1 MNAEILND
9 LPCGYISIDD
19 SGMILASNQ
28 PLLDLLDFTREE
40 IHLSHIDTILTEPS
54 RLFYQLYFLPM
65 IKVQGKVNEMYIT
78 LSTKSGKEVPVL
90 LNAKRKIGS
99 GTSLNDCIF
108 IPMYKRNEFEDEII
122 KAKKDAERA
131 KKELQLK
138 HEELVILLNEN
149 KKYQVKIQKELELAK
164 KIQNATLSIPF
175 TNEKLAIASFY
186 EPSNELSGDMFSFY
200 KIDDEQYGVIMID
213 VMGHGISSALI
224 TISLFSLF
232 QSLMAKGE
240 ATISILQQ
248 LDQYLL
254 LLFGNSSDIK
264 HYATILY
271 MTIHT
276 SKQEIEYINAGH
288 PTAFIYNEEE
298 TILLPSTN
306 PPVGLFEGVEF
317 KTKKISY
324 NKFSR
329 LFLYTDG
336 ITDVVP
342 QNQLIALLKKS
353 VMNPLD
359 NVKEEIVQFLHKQK
373 DHIDETDDQSFIL
386 IDFKPY

>member
-40 IHLSHIDTILTEPS
+40 IHLSHIDAILTEPS

-90 LNAKRKIGS
+90 LNAKRKMGS
-99 GTSLNDCIF
+99 GSSLNDCIF
-108 IPMYKRNEFEDEII
+108 ISMYKRNEFEDEII
-122 KAKKDAERA
+122 KAKKEAERA
-131 KKELQLK
+131 NKELQLK

-149 KKYQVKIQKELELAK
+149 KKYQMKIQKELELAK

-232 QSLMAKGE
+232 QTLMAKGE
-240 ATISILQQ
+240 AAISILQQ

-254 LLFGNSSDIK
+254 SLFGNSSDIK

-317 KTKKISY
+317 ITKKISY

-336 ITDVVP
+336 ITDVLP
-342 QNQLIALLKKS
+342 KNQLIAYLKRS
-353 VMNPLD
+353 VMNPLE

-373 DHIDETDDQSFIL
+373 DHLEETDDQSFIL
-386 IDFKPY
+386 IDFKP

>member
-1 MNAEILND
+1 MNVEILDD

-19 SGMILASNQ
+19 SGMILGSNQ
-28 PLLDLLDFTREE
+28 PLLDLLDYSREE
-40 IHLSHIDTILTEPS
+40 IHLNHIDVILTEAS
-54 RLFYQLYFLPM
+54 RLFYQLYFIPM
-65 IKVQGKVNEMYIT
+65 VKVQGKVTEMYIT
-78 LSTKSGKEVPVL
+78 LKTKSGNEVPVL
-90 LNAKRKIGS
+90 LNAKRKMWSGS
-99 GTSLNDCIF
+99 SLNDCIF

-122 KAKKDAERA
+122 KAKKEAERA
-131 KKELQLK
+131 NKELQLK

-164 KIQNATLSIPF
+164 RVQNATLSIPF
-175 TNEKLAIASFY
+175 TNEKLTIASFY
-186 EPSNELSGDMFSFY
+186 EPSSVLSGDMFSFY

-232 QSLMAKGE
+232 QTLMAKGE
-240 ATISILQQ
+240 DIISILKQ

-254 LLFGNSSDIK
+254 SLFSNSSDIK

-288 PTAFIYNEEE
+288 PTAFVFNKEE
-298 TILLPSTN
+298 TIFLASTN
-306 PPVGLFEGVEF
+306 PPIGLFEGVEF
-317 KTKKISY
+317 LTKKISFKE
-324 NKFSR
+324 NSR

-336 ITDVVP
+336 ITDVLP
-342 QNQLIALLKKS
+342 QNQLLAFLKKS
-353 VMNPLD
+353 AMNSLD
-359 NVKEEIVQFLHKQK
+359 TVKDEIVHFLHKK
-373 DHIDETDDQSFIL
+373 KNNTEETDDQSFIL
-386 IDFKPY
+386 IDF